1 MGVKGITID
10 SHTLVW
16 YVDKTLKGKRL
27 SKIALE
33 MIKEAESESV
43 IYISAISLMEILDLV
58 EKKRISVSFQTVLS
72 AIEKNDAYQVIPV
85 NTELVKLTRSLP
97 KIEIHDRLILA
108 TAVLT
113 DSTLLS
119 KDREIEHTGLNV
131 IWSKRDDTPQG
142 N

>member
-10 SHTLVW
+10 THTLVW
-16 YVDKTLKGKRL
+16 YVDKTLKGKKL

-33 MIKEAESESV
+33 MIREAEIQST
-43 IYISAISLMEILDLV
+43 IYISVISLMEILDLV

-72 AIEKNDAYQVIPV
+72 AIEKNEAYRVITV
-85 NTELVKLTRSLP
+85 DTELVKLTRLLP
-97 KIEIHDRLILA
+97 RIEIHDRLILA

-113 DSTLLS
+113 NSTLLS

-131 IWSKRDDTPQG
+131 IWSRRDDITETS
-142 N
+142 